1 VISVPFIG
9 TGNDQRGIQNLQGL
23 FYLIVVET
31 IFTFG
36 YSVFN
41 TFPQEIPT
49 LLREIGDNLYQPG
62 PYYLSK
68 MIELV
73 RAKKNLLPEYE
84 CYATCSTHA
93 AQGLHNYG
101 SCMGRVEIILI

>member
-1 VISVPFIG
+1 M
-9 TGNDQRGIQNLQGL
+9 QGL

-62 PYYLSK
+62 PYYISK

-73 RAKKNLLPEYE
+73 RDKSDKKADHARGMQPGRHVRRSGCIATLL
-84 CYATCSTHA
+84 AGDVSK
-93 AQGLHNYG
+93 
-101 SCMGRVEIILI
+101 